1 MDMFDA
7 LMQGF
12 ATAATPINLLWAL
25 LGCALGTAVG
35 VLPGI
40 GPAVAVAMLL
50 PITAKVEITA
60 SMIFFSGIYY
70 GAMYGGS
77 TTSILL
83 NTPGETASMVT
94 AMEGNKMAKSGR
106 AGAALATAAIGSF
119 VAGTIATVVVTLFA
133 PGVAEFAVRLGPP
146 EYFMLMVLA
155 FTTVSAV
162 LGQSMVRGITSL
174 FLGLAMGCVGMD
186 QISGAARYTGGKMEL
201 LDGIDIVLVAVG
213 LFAVAEVLYYALYEG
228 KVKESQN
235 AISRVHMNRR
245 DWKRSWPAWIR
256 GTVIGAPFGCI
267 PAGGTEIPTFL
278 SYATEKKLAKGE
290 DKAEFGAKG
299 AIEGVAGPE
308 AANNATVTA
317 ALIPLLTLGIP
328 TSNTTAVLLGAFQNY
343 GINPGPQLFDSA
355 QVLVWALIAS
365 LYIGNVM
372 LLVLNLPMVGMW
384 VKLLRVPKPQ
394 LYAGILIFATVGAY
408 GMRQSTFDLFLLFG
422 MGLLGVLMRRFDF
435 PTAPVVVGMILGP
448 LAEAQMRNAVAIGEG
463 SFSIFV
469 QRPMSL
475 TLVIIVLLVL
485 IVPRLLQ
492 YWAARRAACQV
503 PVAT

>member
-1 MDMFDA
+1 MDIINA
-7 LMQGF
+7 LIQGF
-12 ATAATPINLLWAL
+12 MTAATPVNLLWAL
-25 LGCALGTAVG
+25 VGCALGTAVG

-50 PITAKVEITA
+50 PITAKVEVTA
-60 SMIFFSGIYY
+60 SMIFFAGIYY

-106 AGAALATAAIGSF
+106 AGAALATSAIGSF

-133 PGVAEFAVRLGPP
+133 PTVAEFAVRLGPP

-162 LGQSMVRGITSL
+162 LGKSSLRGLTAL
-174 FLGLAMGCVGMD
+174 FLGLAVGCIGMD
-186 QISGAARYTGGKMEL
+186 QITGAARYTMGKPEL

-213 LFAVAEVLYYALYEG
+213 LFAVAEVLYFALYEA
-228 KVKESQN
+228 KTRDTQN
-235 AISRVHMNRR
+235 HMGRVHMTRR
-245 DWKRSWPAWIR
+245 DWKRSVPAWIR
-256 GTVIGAPFGCI
+256 GTVIGTPFGCI

-278 SYATEKKLAKGE
+278 SYAAEKKLAKGD
-290 DKAEFGAKG
+290 DKAEFGSTG

-343 GINPGPQLFDSA
+343 GINPGPQLFTSSA
-355 QVLVWALIAS
+355 ALVWALIAS

-384 VKLLRVPKPQ
+384 VKLLKIPKPQ

-408 GMRQSTFDLFLLFG
+408 GMRQSTFDLFLLLG
-422 MGLLGVLMRRFDF
+422 IGVLGVVMRRFDF

-463 SFSIFV
+463 SWTIFL

-475 TLVIIVLLVL
+475 TLIIIVLAVL
-485 IVPRLLQ
+485 IVPRVLKWLGNRKALQ
-492 YWAARRAACQV
+492 AAAA
-503 PVAT
+503 